1 MRKNMTTAQ
10 FIAKANAKHKN
21 KFSYPD
27 TVYLG
32 RGEDITF
39 VCPLHNEVTMTA
51 RGHMS
56 SKTGCPRCSGLN
68 NGQDLA
74 IYQDKF
80 KEKLDA
86 LGLEITDIDVVTGIA
101 RPSMK
106 ERTYITLMLR
116 CHLHGGFSRTLS
128 AVRKESFTGCPGC
141 YSKPKE
147 LIDNQET
154 FLRLSKE
161 KHGNTYDYSK
171 AQFIKYGQTVT
182 INCKEHGEF
191 EQQPGVHA
199 TGVGCEKCAKPKRV
213 ASRKQNVMLGVSL

>member
-1 MRKNMTTAQ
+1 MRKSMTTAQ
-10 FIAKANAKHKN
+10 FIAKANAIHKN

-27 TVYLG
+27 TIYLS
-32 RGEDITF
+32 RDEDITF

-51 RGHMS
+51 RGHLG

-68 NGQDLA
+68 NGQDLI

-80 KEKLDA
+80 KEKMGA
-86 LGLEITDIDVVTGIA
+86 LGLEITGIDTVTGIA

-106 ERTYITLMLR
+106 ERTYITLMIK
-116 CHLHGGFSRTLS
+116 CHLHGSFSRTLS
-128 AVRKESFTGCPGC
+128 AVRKDSFTGCPGC
-141 YSKPKE
+141 YEKPVDVINNK
-147 LIDNQET
+147 ET

-171 AQFIKYGQTVT
+171 INFIKYGQTVT
-182 INCKEHGEF
+182 IICKEHGEF
-191 EQQPGVHA
+191 EQLPGIHA
-199 TGVGCEKCAKPKRV
+199 TGVGCEKCAKAKRV

>member
-10 FIAKANAKHKN
+10 FIARANEKHKN

-51 RGHMS
+51 RGHMG

-80 KEKLDA
+80 KEKMEEF
-86 LGLEITDIDVVTGIA
+86 GLTIVSVILNGIVV
-101 RPSMK
+101 K
-106 ERTYITLMLR
+106 VVNDLMLH
-116 CHLHGGFSRTLS
+116 C
-128 AVRKESFTGCPGC
+128 FTMVIVPS
-141 YSKPKE
+141 Y
-147 LIDNQET
+147 L
-154 FLRLSKE
+154 
-161 KHGNTYDYSK
+161 
-171 AQFIKYGQTVT
+171 
-182 INCKEHGEF
+182 
-191 EQQPGVHA
+191 
-199 TGVGCEKCAKPKRV
+199 
-213 ASRKQNVMLGVSL
+213 

>member
-10 FIAKANAKHKN
+10 FIARANEKHKN

-51 RGHMS
+51 RGHMG

-80 KEKLDA
+80 KEKMEEF
-86 LGLEITDIDVVTGIA
+86 GLEITGVDFVTGIA

-106 ERTYITLMLR
+106 ERTYITLMLK
-116 CHLHGGFSRTLS
+116 CEKHGSFTRTIS
-128 AVRKESFTGCPGC
+128 SVQKRSFTGCPGC
-141 YSKPKE
+141 YTKPTT
-147 LIDNQET
+147 LITNHDA
-154 FLRLSKE
+154 FLKASLE

-171 AQFIKYGQTVT
+171 AQFIKYGHPVT
-182 INCKEHGEF
+182 IICKEHGEF
-191 EQQPGVHA
+191 EQPPGVHA
-199 TGVGCEKCAKPKRV
+199 AGAGCEKCAKAKRV
-213 ASRKQNVMLGVSL
+213 ASRKRNVMLGVSL